1 MSLFFFQEM
10 DIKNCLNR
18 NPKSTKNEKDR
29 IPENLIYNKLNGSFL
44 SINTENLSIN
54 DPAHEYKEYRK
65 NLKSYLNIFKDHVL
79 DYTHPINLIST
90 KFTELFINFLSN
102 KIDQINQIPVNKD
115 FSTIALKNVEEVS
128 GLIQKFILKL
138 QTALRLMYCKTINY
152 QFFTEERDE
161 MINLV
166 TNIIFKSENFYK
178 KIFLF
183 YEVSYKEQIKVFQDK
198 IISMKCI
205 APEDLGIDVKFC
217 LNETTINLQK
227 KINDNE
233 LTTKGN
239 SKIINENSNL
249 ERNTFTKLDDKINNP
264 MYTEISS
271 LDNETIRLSRP
282 SIGLNNLPKVTDVD
296 NDMKVYVGSLDSRVK
311 PIQGKNRYPYEKA
324 IKLLRSIK
332 SYRIPFEKMLILS
345 NISTEITNS
354 VNVFWKEMD
363 GLISPSYLNIDA
375 DELMSLFIYII
386 IKSQM
391 SSLLVNM
398 KIIKDFTT
406 SQSKST
412 MIGYYFVTLDASIL
426 FILDM
431 DLKKIEIDKNKIRNN
446 IRPVCSSF
454 VHDSDS

>member
-1 MSLFFFQEM
+1 MSLFFYQEI
-10 DIKNCLNR
+10 DIKYRLNR
-18 NPKSTKNEKDR
+18 GSKSTKNEKDR
-29 IPENLIYNKLNGSFL
+29 IPEHLIYNKLNGSFF

-65 NLKSYLNIFKDHVL
+65 SLKSYLNIFKDHVL
-79 DYTHPINLIST
+79 DINHPINLIAT
-90 KFTELFINFLSN
+90 KFSELFINFLSS

-115 FSTIALKNVEEVS
+115 FSSIAMKNVEEVY

-138 QTALRLMYCKTINY
+138 QIALRLMYCKTINY

-166 TNIIFKSENFYK
+166 TNIIFKCENFYK

-183 YEVSYKEQIKVFQDK
+183 YEVSYKEHIKVFQEK
-198 IISMKCI
+198 IISMKFI
-205 APEDLGIDVKFC
+205 APEDLGIDTKFC

-227 KINDNE
+227 KIIDND
-233 LTTKGN
+233 LPTKGN
-239 SKIINENSNL
+239 SKIIKENSIL
-249 ERNTFTKLDDKINNP
+249 EGNTFTQNNDKLFNPIN
-264 MYTEISS
+264 TEISS
-271 LDNETIRLSRP
+271 LDNETIKLSGP
-282 SIGLNNLPKVTDVD
+282 SNSLNNLPKVTEVD
-296 NDMKVYVGSLDSRVK
+296 NEMKVYVGSLDSRAK

-332 SYRIPFEKMLILS
+332 SYRIPFEKMLVLS
-345 NISTEITNS
+345 NISTEITNA
-354 VNVFWKEMD
+354 VNFFWKEMD
-363 GLISPSYLNIDA
+363 GIISPSYLNIDA
-375 DELMSLFIYII
+375 DELMSIFIYMI

-412 MIGYYFVTLDASIL
+412 MVGYYFVTLDASIL

-431 DLKKIEIDKNKIRNN
+431 DIKKIEIDRNKIRNN
-446 IRPVCSSF
+446 IRPVYSSF
-454 VHDSDS
+454 VHDSD